1 MKKKLTAI
9 EKIFSKEKSEK
20 ELYKEII
27 SFGEET
33 EPFPEGA
40 LTKENLVKGCQ
51 SELYLTHTFKD
62 GKLEFFIQSEALI
75 SKGLAALLVYLY
87 TGESPRILFTDPPVI
102 LKTLP
107 ILSKISMHRQT
118 GIGNLFNE
126 MRSIAAKYI

>member
-1 MKKKLTAI
+1 MKKKLAAI
-9 EKIFSKEKSEK
+9 EKIFTKERTER

-27 SFGEET
+27 SFGERAT
-33 EPFPEGA
+33 PFPESEIK
-40 LTKENLVKGCQ
+40 KENLVKGCQ
-51 SELYLTHTFKD
+51 SELYLTHRFED

-87 TGESPRILFTDPPVI
+87 TSETPKILFTNPPVI

-107 ILSKISMHRQT
+107 ILGKISMHRQT
-118 GIGNLFNE
+118 GISNLFNE